1 MAAIEQS
8 EATTLLLSA
17 TRARRRMPPV
27 AVALS
32 GAVLAVDAVL
42 AVLGPVI
49 APYDPRQVHLDVTSP
64 APSAGF
70 PLGTDQ
76 LGRDI
81 LSQVLAGA
89 RTAIAGPLAI
99 AVLTLAVS
107 AVVGLVA
114 GYRGGWLDAVISR
127 GVDLVYSLPPLMV
140 AIVVVGVLGRGYL
153 LAVAVLVF
161 LSTPQNVRVIRA
173 AALEQRGLPYVEAAR
188 MLGTSR
194 LRIMFRQ
201 ILPNIGPVIVV
212 GFFLRF
218 TYGFIELTTLSFLGL
233 GVSPSTPDWGRLV
246 GDSRVLVFENPWAAL
261 APLALLAMTAVS
273 VNVFGDAMHERAA
286 AKGRAR

>member
-1 MAAIEQS
+1 MAIQQADVTTALT
-8 EATTLLLSA
+8 ATS
-17 TRARRRMPPV
+17 RARRRVPPA
-27 AVALS
+27 AVLVS
-32 GAVLAVDAVL
+32 GAVIALDAVL
-42 AVLGPVI
+42 ALLGPAI
-49 APYDPRQVHLDVTSP
+49 APHDPRQVHLDVASP
-64 APSAGF
+64 APSPGF

-81 LSQVLAGA
+81 LSQLLAGA

-99 AVLTLAVS
+99 AVLTLLVS
-107 AVVGLVA
+107 TVVGIVA
-114 GYRGGWLDAVISR
+114 GYRGGWLDTVISR
-127 GVDLVYSLPPLMV
+127 CVDLVYSLPPLMV
-140 AIVVVGVLGRGYL
+140 AIVVVGVLGGGYL

-161 LSTPQNVRVIRA
+161 LSTPQNIRVIRA
-173 AALEQRGLPYVEAAR
+173 AALEQRALPYVEAAR

-194 LRIMFRQ
+194 LRIMFQQ
-201 ILPNIGPVIVV
+201 ILPNIRPVIVV

-246 GDSRVLVFENPWAAL
+246 ADSRVLVFENPWAAL
-261 APLALLAMTAVS
+261 APLALLLMTAVS